1 MRIKIQID
9 NFIIEVEDVKTQSL
23 YYNLNEVKSLIQIF
37 TENYLKIKEEL

>member
-23 YYNLNEVKSLIQIF
+23 YYNLNEVKSLIQTF
-37 TENYLKIKEEL
+37 TENYLKIKEEN